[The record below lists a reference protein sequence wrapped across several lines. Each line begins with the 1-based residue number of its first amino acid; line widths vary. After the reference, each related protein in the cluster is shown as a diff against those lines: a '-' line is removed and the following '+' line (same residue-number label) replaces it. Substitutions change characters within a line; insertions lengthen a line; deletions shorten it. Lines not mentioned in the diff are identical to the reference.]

1 LILFGAALIGARKV
15 ITVPGTW
22 FVVAWIVHLNII
34 HAVFASNLRYRLP
47 IEPMLALF
55 SGAGLSMLLAWLF

>member
-1 LILFGAALIGARKV
+1 MLRTAIFA
-15 ITVPGTW
+15 
-22 FVVAWIVHLNII
+22 HLNII